1 MCENSKNMN
10 KIRLKFIDL
19 RKTCGCICMKNVS
32 EFQVLFKFLCHY
44 KYNKAVSCVQKKS
57 TKYLH
62 FSIWSNKGKLL
73 ITKEVLCQYKNS

>member
-1 MCENSKNMN
+1 
-10 KIRLKFIDL
+10 
-19 RKTCGCICMKNVS
+19 MKNVS

-73 ITKEVLCQYKNS
+73 IIKEVLCQYKFLNRTKFDLFRYLQYEEFHSMY